1 MDPPPDRLRVR
12 GEPVEAG
19 PAGWKE
25 PCLGATDGQNKLASR
40 FTFET
45 SCNGIEL
52 TLRALPKEKPIIVFV
67 YRIGGEKNLRLSSV
81 LQKFIS

>member
-25 PCLGATDGQNKLASR
+25 PCLGGTDGQNKLAR
-40 FTFET
+40 DLTEIPGKDITLTFH
-45 SCNGIEL
+45 
-52 TLRALPKEKPIIVFV
+52 
-67 YRIGGEKNLRLSSV
+67 RIK
-81 LQKFIS
+81 

>member
-25 PCLGATDGQNKLASR
+25 PCLGGTDGQNKDLHVKTLAM
-40 FTFET
+40 
-45 SCNGIEL
+45 
-52 TLRALPKEKPIIVFV
+52 
-67 YRIGGEKNLRLSSV
+67 V
-81 LQKFIS
+81 LN